1 MSQISCI
8 GIIAP
13 AASLK
18 EGEEENLHQGIKF
31 LEELGLKVK
40 RADNLYDREELFPGA
55 GTWLPGNAE
64 RRIESMMK
72 LWSDSSVHA
81 LLSMRGGYGCV
92 QLLDKLDYN
101 YIAKQPKPIL
111 GYSDLTALFCA
122 LYTQAY
128 KSKLEL
134 FHTPMLLELAKL
146 NSRSSASFINM
157 LSGIDYEAYRDYDFR
172 INATEKKILGG
183 NLTIISSLVGTKFLP
198 DFKGSTLFLED
209 CKEQAYKLDR
219 MFYQLDMAGVLNGI
233 KELCLGI
240 PLEAEYNMDH
250 LQALSIKHGFM
261 LKTNIEVGHGET
273 KLSIALG

>member
-18 EGEEENLHQGIKF
+18 EGEEENLAQGIKF

-40 RADNLYDREELFPGA
+40 QADNLYDREELFPGA

-81 LLSMRGGYGCV
+81 LLSMRGGYGCI

-101 YIAKQPKPIL
+101 YISKQPKPVL

-146 NSRSSASFINM
+146 NARSSTSFINM
-157 LSGIDYEAYRDYDFR
+157 LSSIDYEAYRDYDFN
-172 INATEKKILGG
+172 INTEKKILGG

-198 DFKGSTLFLED
+198 DFKGATLFLED

-219 MFYQLDMAGVLNGI
+219 MFYQLEMAGVFNGI
-233 KELCLGI
+233 KKLCLGI
-240 PLEAEYNMDH
+240 PLEAEYNIAH
-250 LQALSIKHGFM
+250 LETLAKKHGFI

>member
-1 MSQISCI
+1 MSRISCI

-64 RRIESMMK
+64 QRLESMMK
-72 LWSDSSVHA
+72 LWSDPQVHA
-81 LLSMRGGYGCV
+81 LLAMRGGYGCI
-92 QLLDKLDYN
+92 QLLDKLDYK
-101 YIAKQPKPIL
+101 YISKLPKPL
-111 GYSDLTALFCA
+111 FGYSDLTVLFCA
-122 LYTQAY
+122 IYTQAY

-146 NSRSSASFINM
+146 NSRSRDSFINI
-157 LSGIDYEAYRDYDFR
+157 LSSVDYEAYHDYDFR
-172 INATEKKILGG
+172 INTLENKILGG

-198 DFKGSTLFLED
+198 DFRGATLFLED
-209 CKEQAYKLDR
+209 CKEQAYKIDR

-233 KELCLGI
+233 RELCLGI
-240 PLEAEYNMDH
+240 PLEAEYNMNH
-250 LQALSIKHGFM
+250 LQSLAAKHSFM
-261 LKTNIEVGHGET
+261 LKTNIEIGHGET